1 MKWGE
6 DLRECFLVK
15 VTGEISL
22 NKLHVLGMVKG
33 VEVFWR
39 RRRRRFHLEGYTWKP
54 ERMREVGRFGS
65 YN

>member
-1 MKWGE
+1 MESGLKWGE
-6 DLRECFLVK
+6 DLRERFLVK

-39 RRRRRFHLEGYTWKP
+39 RRFHLEGYT
-54 ERMREVGRFGS
+54 
-65 YN
+65 